1 MKIPNFLIKLILF
14 LNLEKITIEEE
25 TMQVQNTETDT
36 QICGG
41 FLEFDQNYPEIKKKI
56 DYSKITVQSFTMD
69 MVLKEQTNLAAS
81 GYYFL
86 PVYENDPFI
95 LKISGPYGMSF
106 EPEQYIFNMD
116 EGKNLKDYCSK
127 DINFKFLG
135 FIIDGQISTFGSNEG
150 PKDINLALYNE
161 KNQKLQSTLTVE
173 HGFFKFKP
181 LYPSKE
187 QYIIRPVDKLDIFD
201 KEYNEFKFNVEIDK
215 ENSFKRALIIKGYKL
230 SGRVQSENGEPM
242 EKILILIYSKNSTLV
257 KNYNCEHKYLKSPDL
272 IYDKM
277 NPFCIIESD
286 KEGNFQFINI
296 PYGNFII
303 KSVKKNDYL
312 TYNLTPI
319 KKEVNI
325 QHGDYKI
332 EEAFIGG
339 VFSIYGKVINGKG
352 NGVPKVTIKIDGQI
366 KAITDKNGIYILE
379 KMTQGNYDLEAQA
392 DDMFFEPL
400 TNIHLSN
407 HIDKI
412 PDVIVTDYK
421 LCGKIIIEATD
432 FFSISKR
439 TVVLQ
444 DINSKKERRTI
455 TDQIG
460 KYCFEVRPGN
470 YLLFPVLTQD
480 EKNSDLHLQPEQHK
494 IDIID
499 KPVLDANF
507 YQSKVGI
514 SGKVNCIK
522 NCDKS
527 IQIKLISTKNDKIQT
542 SELNPNDFSFKFDN
556 ILSGQYKLAI
566 IKPEWCWENEDI
578 IVKVQNSD
586 IKNVDF
592 KQNGYSLFYQSQH
605 DVEIQ
610 WLNNETKENKNVI
623 FERKNEKICLPKEGK
638 YVITPK
644 SCYLFQEKEFIYNT
658 DNASVIELNPKEFRT
673 QGKIEL
679 DNKAIESFKKNNIT
693 SINIELNIE
702 EMINN
707 NISLYKNQKIKIS
720 NLKETSFS
728 FYTKPNTEFII
739 TPKIEKE
746 KIPKVVYET
755 LLIMPKKKDLNVK
768 EECNEDANKMKFL
781 IKTGLIIEGEVTPA
795 MEDIEITAYNKNE
808 NVIVANAITD
818 KFGKYK
824 IGPLSMDDSYE
835 LKAIKEGYKIVQ
847 SENSQFNFK
856 CEKLSFLKV
865 KVIDDKEKPLQ
876 GVFLSLS
883 SADRGFRL
891 NNNTN
896 AEGYFNFLELYS
908 GDYYIK
914 PLLKEYEFDQQQ
926 KLVTIK
932 GGEHIEILLKAKRVA
947 FSIFGKVNNLNKEKV
962 EGLYVQSINTKTKII
977 QETTIDKNGEYR
989 LKGLIPGEAYLIKV
1003 KIPSTSN
1010 IEKALPISIPITLK
1024 KEDIFNVDFVVLQRS
1039 KKIDIRAYLNFTDE
1053 EENCPLDKINYEY
1066 VELTKPD
1073 EDDEHIIKVI
1083 PVSNA
1088 CSFVFRNLDKV
1099 KYHLKILEKKGKI
1112 EQNSRLISEVTVD
1125 LSDERDIYNGVKIV
1139 NLNISK
1145 VKGKNTDSLNY
1156 TIYSPLFLF
1165 LLICAILKWDFTLK
1179 VIDFCVVKPLD
1190 LIAGVCD
1197 KRKRR

>member
-1 MKIPNFLIKLILF
+1 MKYSLLQNSILIFLSIL
-14 LNLEKITIEEE
+14 LKISSQE
-25 TMQVQNTETDT
+25 TSQNQNTEADT

-86 PVYENDPFI
+86 PVYENDPFL

-116 EGKNLKDYCSK
+116 DGKSIKDYCSK

-135 FIIDGQISTFGSNEG
+135 FAIEGQISTFGSNEG

-161 KNQKLQSTLTVE
+161 KNQKLQSTLTIE
-173 HGFFKFKP
+173 HGYFKFKP

-201 KEYNEFKFNVEIDK
+201 KDYNEFKFNVEIDK
-215 ENSFKRALIIKGYKL
+215 ENSFTRALIIRGYKL
-230 SGRVQSENGEPM
+230 SGRVETDNGEPM

-257 KNYNCEHKYLKSPDL
+257 KNYNCEHKYLKSNDL
-272 IYDKM
+272 IFESMK
-277 NPFCIIESD
+277 PFCIVESD

-312 TYNLTPI
+312 TYSLTPEKREINI
-319 KKEVNI
+319 K
-325 QHGDYKI
+325 HGDYI
-332 EEAFIGG
+332 IREPFIGG
-339 VFSIYGKVINGKG
+339 TFSIYGKVINGKG
-352 NGVPKVTIKIDGQI
+352 NGIPKVTIKIDGQV
-366 KAITDKNGIYILE
+366 KAVTDKNGIYILE

-444 DINSKKERRTI
+444 DSNSKKERRTI
-455 TDQIG
+455 TDQVG
-460 KYCFEVRPGN
+460 KYCFEVRPGS

-499 KPVLDANF
+499 HPVLDANF

-542 SELNPNDFSFKFDN
+542 SELNPNDFSFKFTN

-605 DVEIQ
+605 DVEIE
-610 WLNNETKENKNVI
+610 WLNTESNDKKDVI
-623 FERKNEKICLPKEGK
+623 FDRKNEKICLPKEGK
-638 YVITPK
+638 YIITPK
-644 SCYLFQEKEFIYNT
+644 SCYLFQEKEFVYNT
-658 DNASVIELNPKEFRT
+658 DNATVIELNPKEFRT
-673 QGKIEL
+673 KGKIDL
-679 DNKAIESFKKNNIT
+679 DNKAIQSFKKNNISKIT
-693 SINIELNIE
+693 INLHIDEI
-702 EMINN
+702 IDNN
-707 NISLYKNQKIKIS
+707 KTTYKKLQISLENI
-720 NLKETSFS
+720 KETPFE
-728 FYTKPNTEFII
+728 FYTKPNTQFSILP
-739 TPKIEKE
+739 TIELE
-746 KIPKVVYET
+746 SIPKSVYET
-755 LLIMPKKKDLNVK
+755 LLIMPKTKNLNVK
-768 EECNEDANKMKFL
+768 EECNEDSNNMKFL
-781 IKTGLIIEGEVTPA
+781 IKTGLIIEGKVTPA
-795 MEDIEITAYNKNE
+795 MEEVEITAYNKND
-808 NVIVANAITD
+808 NSIVANAITD
-818 KFGKYK
+818 KNGKYK

-847 SENSQFNFK
+847 SENNQFNFK

-865 KVIDDKEKPLQ
+865 KVQDDKERPLQ

-883 SADRGFRL
+883 SADRGFRV

-896 AEGYFNFLELYS
+896 SEGYFNFLELYS

-962 EGLYVQSINTKTKII
+962 EGLYVQAINQKTKII

-989 LKGLIPGEAYLIKV
+989 LKGLIPGETYSIKV
-1003 KIPSTSN
+1003 KIPSSSN

-1024 KEDIFNVDFVVLQRS
+1024 KEDTFNVDFVVLQRS
-1039 KKIDIRAYLNFTDE
+1039 KKIDIRTYINFTDE
-1053 EENCPLDKINYEY
+1053 SENCPLDKINYEY

-1073 EDDEHIIKVI
+1073 EDDEHVIKVI
-1083 PVSNA
+1083 PISNA

-1099 KYHLKILEKKGKI
+1099 KYHMKILEKKGKV
-1112 EQNSRLISEVTVD
+1112 EQTPRLISEVTVD
-1125 LSDERDIYNGVKIV
+1125 LSDERDINNGVKIV

-1145 VKGKNTDSLNY
+1145 VKGKNGDSLNY
-1156 TIYSPLFLF
+1156 TIYSPFFLF
-1165 LLICAILKWDFTLK
+1165 LLICSILKWDFTLK
-1179 VIDFCVVKPLD
+1179 VIDFVIVKPLD
-1190 LIAGVCD
+1190 IVTGFCD
-1197 KRKRR
+1197 KKRR